1 LERETFIT
9 VRAKAEKRGECTVSC
24 VERASE
30 RAREREI
37 DIERG
42 ERETFRE
49 RESMRETKEGI
60 GTRRDGGREGEDVL
74 RVTVLVGARWR
85 RRVCS
90 ANVHPL
96 GDSTRC
102 SVPDSGVSGAH
113 VPKILIVGWLYS
125 VTALRK
131 NDHEGHGVY

>member
-1 LERETFIT
+1 VSPARTCREKLERETFIT

-49 RESMRETKEGI
+49 RER
-60 GTRRDGGREGEDVL
+60 
-74 RVTVLVGARWR
+74 A
-85 RRVCS
+85 
-90 ANVHPL
+90 
-96 GDSTRC
+96 
-102 SVPDSGVSGAH
+102 
-113 VPKILIVGWLYS
+113 
-125 VTALRK
+125 
-131 NDHEGHGVY
+131 